1 MALKA
6 LDIYKLL
13 PKKNCKECGDPT
25 CLTFAMKLAGG
36 KSDVD
41 LCPYLD
47 EQAKAVLG
55 ATTRPP
61 IRLVKIG
68 VGVRN
73 FKVGEETVLYRHEK
87 TFYHPPGIVFCVRD
101 TQSAEE
107 IAAVTKRV
115 QDETFTRVG
124 TDLRFSGIAIIDASG
139 SSGTFADA
147 VATVEQQQAHLPPVL
162 ISRSPAAL
170 AAALVH
176 CGTYRPLLH
185 AATGQNFREMCALA
199 KQHGC
204 PLVVRAPT
212 LDGLVQLVKDCTA
225 EGVQDLVLDPAPE
238 DLGSFIRRSTQ
249 IRQRAITRS
258 VPELGYPV
266 YLDASATGLQDAA
279 LVLGIVKYASVIVT
293 TPLAPG
299 PAKAALTLR
308 QNIYTDPQK
317 PIQMNPG
324 LYRVGNPGKDAPV
337 LMTVNFSLTYFT
349 LEGYLESSRIPCF
362 MLIVDTEGLS
372 VLTAV
377 AAGKLNESLVR
388 DSLKKFEVGN
398 EVTHRKLII
407 PGYASPLSGRIEEA
421 TGWKVLV
428 GPRDAAEIGEFLH
441 EEWKK
446 QAQTAAEQEKQTDR
460 YLT

>member
-36 KSDVD
+36 KADVD

-47 EQAKAVLG
+47 GQAKAVLG

-61 IRLVKIG
+61 IRLVKVG
-68 VGVRN
+68 VGERF
-73 FKVGEETVLYRHEK
+73 FKMGEETVLYRHEK
-87 TFYHPPGIVFCVRD
+87 TFYHPPGIVFLVSD
-101 TQSAEE
+101 TQTPAE
-107 IAAVTKRV
+107 IAAITRRV
-115 QDETFTRVG
+115 RDEVFTRVG
-124 TDLRFSGIAIIDASG
+124 TDLRFSGIAIENTSG
-139 SSGTFADA
+139 SSETFGKA
-147 VATVEQQQAHLPPVL
+147 VAVVEHEQAHLPPVL
-162 ISRSPAAL
+162 IAKDPASFP
-170 AAALVH
+170 AALVH
-176 CGTYRPLLH
+176 CGSYRPLLH
-185 AATGQNFREMCALA
+185 AATRENYREMCALA
-199 KQHGC
+199 RKHGC
-204 PLVVRAPT
+204 PLVIRAAT
-212 LDGLVQLVKDCTA
+212 LDGLVRLVKDCTA

-238 DLGSFIRRSTQ
+238 NLGAFITRSTQ
-249 IRQRAITRS
+249 IRQLAITRS

-266 YLDASATGLQDAA
+266 WLDASATGHEDAA

-293 TPLAPG
+293 SPLPPG
-299 PAKAALTLR
+299 PAKATLTLR

-324 LYRVGNPGKDAPV
+324 LYRVGNPGRDAPV
-337 LMTVNFSLTYFT
+337 LLTVNFSLTFFT
-349 LEGYLESSRIPCF
+349 LQGYLESSRVPCF

-377 AAGKLNESLVR
+377 AAGKLSETLVR
-388 DSLKKFEVGN
+388 DSIRKFAVEN
-398 EVTHRKLII
+398 EVAHRNLII

-428 GPRDAAEIGEFLH
+428 GPRDAAEIGGFLQ

-446 QAQTAAEQEKQTDR
+446 QV
-460 YLT
+460 

>member
-36 KSDVD
+36 KADVD

-47 EQAKAVLG
+47 EQAKSILG

-61 IRLVKIG
+61 IRLIRVG
-68 VGVRN
+68 VGERF

-87 TFYHPPGIVFCVRD
+87 TFYHPPGIIFRVSD
-101 TQSAEE
+101 TQTPDE
-107 IAAVTKRV
+107 IAAVARRV
-115 QDETFTRVG
+115 RDETFTRVG
-124 TDLRFSGIAIIDASG
+124 TELRFSGIAIENTSG
-139 SSGTFADA
+139 SAETFAKA
-147 VATVEQQQAHLPPVL
+147 VAAVEQQQAHLPPVL
-162 ISRSPAAL
+162 IAKDPSVFP
-170 AAALVH
+170 AALVH

-185 AATGQNFREMCALA
+185 AATRENFRDMCALA
-199 KQHGC
+199 RKHGC
-204 PLVVRAPT
+204 PLVIRAAT

-238 DLGSFIRRSTQ
+238 NLGAFISRSTW
-249 IRQRAITRS
+249 IRQLAITRS

-266 YLDASATGLQDAA
+266 YLDAASGGLQDAA

-293 TPLAPG
+293 SPLAPG
-299 PAKAALTLR
+299 PAKASLTLR

-337 LMTVNFSLTYFT
+337 LMTVNFSLTFFT
-349 LEGYLESSRIPCF
+349 LEGYLESSRVPCF

-377 AAGKLNESLVR
+377 AAGKLSEFLVR
-388 DSLKKFEVGN
+388 DSLKKFGVEN
-398 EVTHRKLII
+398 EVAHRKLII

-446 QAQTAAEQEKQTDR
+446 QD
-460 YLT
+460 

>member
-36 KSDVD
+36 KADVD

-47 EQAKAVLG
+47 DQAKSILG

-61 IRLVKIG
+61 VRLVRVG
-68 VGVRN
+68 VGERF

-87 TFYHPPGIVFCVRD
+87 TFYHEPGIVFRVSDTQTTEEIVTVTRRVRD
-101 TQSAEE
+101 E
-107 IAAVTKRV
+107 I
-115 QDETFTRVG
+115 FTRVG
-124 TDLRFSGIAIIDASG
+124 TDLRFSGIAIENISG
-139 SSGTFADA
+139 SAETFAKA
-147 VATVEQQQAHLPPVL
+147 VAVVEQQQAHLPPVL
-162 ISRSPAAL
+162 IAKDPAAFS
-170 AAALVH
+170 AALVH
-176 CGTYRPLLH
+176 CGSYRPLLH
-185 AATGQNFREMCALA
+185 AATHENFREMCALA
-199 KQHGC
+199 KKHGC
-204 PLVVRAPT
+204 SLVIRAAS
-212 LDGLVQLVKDCTA
+212 LDGLVQMVKDCTA

-238 DLGSFIRRSTQ
+238 NLGAFIARSTQ
-249 IRQRAITRS
+249 IRQLAITRS

-266 YLDASATGLQDAA
+266 FLDATLTGQQDAA

-293 TPLAPG
+293 SPLSPG
-299 PAKAALTLR
+299 PAKASLTLR

-324 LYRVGNPGKDAPV
+324 LYRVGNPDKNAPV
-337 LMTVNFSLTYFT
+337 LMTVNFSLTFFT
-349 LEGYLESSRIPCF
+349 LQGYLESSRVPCF

-377 AAGKLNESLVR
+377 AAGKLSEMLVR
-388 DSLKKFEVGN
+388 DSIKKFGVEN

-428 GPRDAAEIGEFLH
+428 GPRDAAEIGDFLH

-446 QAQTAAEQEKQTDR
+446 QA
-460 YLT
+460 

>member
-36 KSDVD
+36 KVDVE
-41 LCPYLD
+41 LCPYLSD
-47 EQAKAVLG
+47 EAKPG
-55 ATTRPP
+55 AGPPPPPP

-68 VGVRN
+68 VGIRS
-73 FKVGEETVLYRHEK
+73 FKVGEEFVLYRHEK
-87 TFYHPPGIVFCVRD
+87 TFYHPPGIIFRVLD
-101 TQSAEE
+101 TMTDAE
-107 IAAVTKRV
+107 IVAVTERV
-115 QDETFTRVG
+115 RDETFTRVG
-124 TDLRFSGIAIIDASG
+124 ADLRFNGIAIENVSG
-139 SSGTFADA
+139 SAETFARA
-147 VATVEQQQAHLPPVL
+147 VATVEKVEAHLPPVL
-162 ISRSPAAL
+162 ISKDPAAL
-170 AAALVH
+170 KAALVH

-185 AATGQNFREMCALA
+185 AATAANFKEMCAIA
-199 KQHGC
+199 KHHGC
-204 PLVVRAPT
+204 PLVIRSDS
-212 LDGLVQLVKDCTA
+212 LEGLVQLAKDCNA
-225 EGVQDLVLDPAPE
+225 EGVADLVMDLAPAT
-238 DLGSFIRRSTQ
+238 LGDFIRRSTG
-249 IRQRAITRS
+249 IRQLAISRA
-258 VPELGYPV
+258 VPDLGYPV
-266 YLDASATGLQDAA
+266 YLNAAENGFEDAA

-293 TPLAPG
+293 DPLAPG
-299 PAKAALTLR
+299 ATKASLTLR

-324 LYRVGNPGKDAPV
+324 LYRVGSPDMNAPV
-337 LMTVNFSLTYFT
+337 LMTVNFSLTFFT
-349 LEGYLESSRIPCF
+349 LQGYLESTRIPCF

-377 AAGKLNESLVR
+377 AAGKLNETVVR
-388 DSLKKFEVGN
+388 DAIKKFDVET

-407 PGYASPLSGRIEEA
+407 PGYASPLSGRIEDA

-446 QAQTAAEQEKQTDR
+446 
-460 YLT
+460 

>member
-36 KSDVD
+36 KADVD

-47 EQAKAVLG
+47 ENAKAVLG

-68 VGVRN
+68 VGERS

-87 TFYHPPGIVFCVRD
+87 TFYHPPGILFKVKD
-101 TQSAEE
+101 TQTDDE
-107 IAAVTKRV
+107 IAAVTRRV
-115 QDETFTRVG
+115 RDETFTRVG
-124 TDLRFSGIAIIDASG
+124 TDLRFSGIAIENVSG
-139 SSGTFADA
+139 SPEEFARA
-147 VATVEQQQAHLPPVL
+147 VAAVEHEQAHLPPVL
-162 ISRSPAAL
+162 ISQTPAAF

-176 CGTYRPLLH
+176 CGGYRPLLH
-185 AATGQNFREMCALA
+185 AATAENYRDMCALA

-204 PLVVRAPT
+204 PLVIQSAT

-225 EGVQDLVLDPAPE
+225 EGIQDLVMDLAPGS
-238 DLGSFIRRSTQ
+238 LGSFLTRSTE
-249 IRQRAITRS
+249 IRQLAITRT

-266 YLDASATGLQDAA
+266 YLDTTKTGQQDAA
-279 LVLGIVKYASVIVT
+279 LALGIVKFASIIVT
-293 TPLAPG
+293 PPLPAG
-299 PAKAALTLR
+299 SAKASLTLR
-308 QNIYTDPQK
+308 QNVYTDPQK

-324 LYRVGNPGKDAPV
+324 LYRVGTPDRNSPV
-337 LMTVNFSLTYFT
+337 LMTVNFSLTFFT
-349 LEGYLESSRIPCF
+349 LQGYLESTRIACY

-377 AAGKLNESLVR
+377 AAGKLSEMLVR
-388 DSLKKFEVGN
+388 DSIKKFEVGN
-398 EVTHRKLII
+398 EVSHRKLII
-407 PGYASPLSGRIEEA
+407 PGYASPLSGRIQDA

-428 GPRDAAEIGEFLH
+428 GPRDAAEIGDYLND
-441 EEWKK
+441 EWKK
-446 QAQTAAEQEKQTDR
+446 ESSG
-460 YLT
+460 

>member
-36 KSDVD
+36 KADVE

-47 EQAKAVLG
+47 DQAKSVLG

-61 IRLVKIG
+61 IRLVRVG
-68 VGVRN
+68 VGERF
-73 FKVGEETVLYRHEK
+73 FKIGEETVLYRHEK
-87 TFYHPPGIVFCVRD
+87 TFYHPPGIVFRVRD
-101 TQSAEE
+101 TQPEEE
-107 IAAVTKRV
+107 IAAITRRV
-115 QDETFTRVG
+115 RDETFTRVG
-124 TDLRFSGIAIIDASG
+124 TDLRFSGIAIENISG
-139 SSGTFADA
+139 SAETFANA
-147 VATVEQQQAHLPPVL
+147 VATVERQQAHLPPVL
-162 ISRSPAAL
+162 IAKDPAAF

-176 CGTYRPLLH
+176 YGSYRPLLH
-185 AATGQNFREMCALA
+185 AATVENYKEMCALA
-199 KQHGC
+199 RKHGC
-204 PLVVRAPT
+204 PLVIRAVT
-212 LDGLVQLVKDCTA
+212 LDGLVQLVKDCMA
-225 EGVQDLVLDPAPE
+225 EGMQDLMLDPAPE
-238 DLGSFIRRSTQ
+238 DLGAFIVRSTQ
-249 IRQRAITRS
+249 IRQLAITRS

-266 YLDASATGLQDAA
+266 YLDASSTGLQDAA

-293 TPLAPG
+293 DPLNYGA
-299 PAKAALTLR
+299 AKASLTLR

-324 LYRVGNPGKDAPV
+324 LYRVGNPDKHAPV
-337 LMTVNFSLTYFT
+337 LMTVNFSLTFFT

-377 AAGKLNESLVR
+377 AAGKLSETLVR
-388 DSLKKFEVGN
+388 DSLKKFDVEN
-398 EVTHRKLII
+398 EVAHRKLII

-421 TGWKVLV
+421 TGWTVLV

-446 QAQTAAEQEKQTDR
+446 QA
-460 YLT
+460 

>member
-36 KSDVD
+36 KADVD

-107 IAAVTKRV
+107 IAAVTQRV
-115 QDETFTRVG
+115 RDETFTRVG
-124 TDLRFSGIAIIDASG
+124 TDLRFSGIAIMDASG
-139 SSGTFADA
+139 SAETFANA

-185 AATGQNFREMCALA
+185 AATDQNFREMCTLA

-238 DLGSFIRRSTQ
+238 NLGSFIRSSTQ

-279 LVLGIVKYASVIVT
+279 LVLGIVKYASVIIT

-377 AAGKLNESLVR
+377 AAGKMNETLVR
-388 DSLKKFEVGN
+388 DSLKKFEVET

-428 GPRDAAEIGEFLH
+428 GPRDAAEIGEYLH

-446 QAQTAAEQEKQTDR
+446 QA
-460 YLT
+460 

>member
-1 MALKA
+1 VALKA

-36 KSDVD
+36 KADVD

-47 EQAKAVLG
+47 EQAKSVLG

-61 IRLVKIG
+61 IRLVKVG
-68 VGVRN
+68 VGERF

-87 TFYHPPGIVFCVRD
+87 TFYHPPGIVFQVSD
-101 TQSAEE
+101 TQSADE
-107 IAAVTKRV
+107 IAAVTRRV
-115 QDETFTRVG
+115 RDETFTRVG
-124 TDLRFSGIAIIDASG
+124 TDLRFSGIAIRNTSG
-139 SSGTFADA
+139 SAETFGRA

-162 ISRSPAAL
+162 IASDPAAL
-170 AAALVH
+170 SAALVH
-176 CGTYRPLLH
+176 CGSYRPLLH
-185 AATGQNFREMCALA
+185 GADGKNYKEMCALA
-199 KQHGC
+199 KRHGC
-204 PLVVRAPT
+204 PLVIRAPAI
-212 LDGLVQLVKDCTA
+212 DDLVQLTKDCTA
-225 EGVQDLVLDPAPE
+225 EGVQDIVLDPAPE
-238 DLGSFIRRSTQ
+238 NLRAFITRSTR
-249 IRQRAITRS
+249 IRQLAITRS

-266 YLDASATGLQDAA
+266 YLDASSTGYQDAA

-293 TPLAPG
+293 SPLAPG
-299 PAKAALTLR
+299 PAKACLTLR

-324 LYRVGNPGKDAPV
+324 LYRVGNPGRDAPV

-349 LEGYLESSRIPCF
+349 LEGYLESSRVPCF

-377 AAGKLNESLVR
+377 AAGKLNETLVK
-388 DSLKKFEVGN
+388 DSLKKFGVEN
-398 EVTHRKLII
+398 EVAHRKLII

-428 GPRDAAEIGEFLH
+428 GPRDAAEIGDFLH

-446 QAQTAAEQEKQTDR
+446 QE
-460 YLT
+460 

>member
-36 KSDVD
+36 KADVD

-47 EQAKAVLG
+47 DQAKAVLG

-61 IRLVKIG
+61 IRLVRVG
-68 VGVRN
+68 VGERF
-73 FKVGEETVLYRHEK
+73 FKVGEEAVLYRHEK
-87 TFYHPPGIVFCVRD
+87 TFYHAPGIVFRVSD
-101 TQSAEE
+101 TQTPAE
-107 IAAVTKRV
+107 IAAVTRRV
-115 QDETFTRVG
+115 RDETFTRVG
-124 TDLRFSGIAIIDASG
+124 TDLRFNGIAIENTSG
-139 SSGTFADA
+139 SAEIFATA
-147 VATVEQQQAHLPPVL
+147 VTAVEHEQAHLPPVL
-162 ISRSPAAL
+162 IAKDPAAFL
-170 AAALVH
+170 SALVH
-176 CGTYRPLLH
+176 CGSYRPLLH
-185 AATGQNFREMCALA
+185 AATGENYKEMCALA
-199 KQHGC
+199 KKHGS
-204 PLVVRAPT
+204 PLVVRAAT
-212 LDGLVQLVKDCTA
+212 IDGLVRLVKDCTA
-225 EGVQDLVLDPAPE
+225 EGVQDLMLDPAPE
-238 DLGSFIRRSTQ
+238 NLGAFIIRSTQ
-249 IRQRAITRS
+249 IRQLAITRS

-266 YLDASATGLQDAA
+266 YLDASATGHENAA
-279 LVLGIVKYASVIVT
+279 LALGIVKYASVIVT
-293 TPLAPG
+293 SPLMPG
-299 PAKAALTLR
+299 PAKASLTLR

-324 LYRVGNPGKDAPV
+324 LYRVGNPGRDAPV
-337 LMTVNFSLTYFT
+337 LMTVNFSLTFFT
-349 LEGYLESSRIPCF
+349 LQGYLESSRVPCF

-377 AAGKLNESLVR
+377 AAGKLSETLVQ
-388 DSLKKFEVGN
+388 DSIKKFGIED

-428 GPRDAAEIGEFLH
+428 GPRDAAEIGEFLQ

-446 QAQTAAEQEKQTDR
+446 QA
-460 YLT
+460 